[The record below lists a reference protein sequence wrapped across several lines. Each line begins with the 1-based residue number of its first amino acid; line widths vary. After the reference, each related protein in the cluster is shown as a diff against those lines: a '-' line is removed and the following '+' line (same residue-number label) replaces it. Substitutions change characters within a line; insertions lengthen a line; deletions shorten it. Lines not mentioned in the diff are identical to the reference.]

1 MSATKKQIRANRENA
16 KKSTGPITNEGKAT
30 VAKNNTKHGLY
41 ARDLIINA
49 PGLQED
55 EEEFNSL
62 AADIYDDFL
71 PVGFFEKYLV
81 DKIIVS
87 LWRSRRAAKAEAA
100 AVNCQLRRTFK
111 SSVHGDTM
119 SEEEEEHD
127 DRDHFTAQ
135 SIPHSSTSANILRYE
150 LRLDRQLARTY
161 ALLLCLQAR
170 RKSEMIEGL
179 KRKEFKYTNS
189 KPIPFNGKET
199 NDIQEILKIT
209 D

>member
-1 MSATKKQIRANRENA
+1 MSTSKKQIKANRENA

-49 PGLQED
+49 PGLHED
-55 EEEFNSL
+55 QEEFNNL

-81 DKIIVS
+81 DKIIIA

-111 SSVHGDTM
+111 SSVHGRTLSDD
-119 SEEEEEHD
+119 EKEHD
-127 DRDHFTAQ
+127 DRDHFNSL

-179 KRKEFKYTNS
+179 KRGEFKYTNS
-189 KPIPFNGKET
+189 KPIPFNGKED
-199 NDIQEILKIT
+199 NEIQDILKIS

>member
-1 MSATKKQIRANRENA
+1 MSANKKMIKANRENA
-16 KKSTGPITNEGKAT
+16 KKSTGPKTNEGKAV
-30 VAKNNTKHGLY
+30 VAKNGIKHGLY

-49 PGLQED
+49 PGLRED

-81 DKIIVS
+81 DKIIIA

-111 SSVHGDTM
+111 STVHGHTL
-119 SEEEEEHD
+119 SEDEEEHD
-127 DRDHFTAQ
+127 DRDHFTSK
-135 SIPHSSTSANILRYE
+135 SIPHASTSANILRYE

-170 RKSEMIEGL
+170 RKSEMIQGL
-179 KRKEFKYTNS
+179 KRGDFKYTKAN
-189 KPIPFNGKET
+189 PIPYNGKEA
-199 NDIQEILKIT
+199 NDINEILKIT